1 MKKVLLMIL
10 GTISLIL
17 GVIGIVLPVLPTTPL
32 ILLSLVCYI
41 RSSSRLYNFVL
52 SNKYL
57 APYVKDYIS
66 GEGIPIKA
74 KKKAIFLIW
83 ITIGFSVIFI
93 IDKIF
98 VRLML
103 LGIATTVSIYI
114 WTRETL
120 EDKNNRQYNRE

>member
-1 MKKVLLMIL
+1 MKKILLMIL

-74 KKKAIFLIW
+74 KKKAISLIW